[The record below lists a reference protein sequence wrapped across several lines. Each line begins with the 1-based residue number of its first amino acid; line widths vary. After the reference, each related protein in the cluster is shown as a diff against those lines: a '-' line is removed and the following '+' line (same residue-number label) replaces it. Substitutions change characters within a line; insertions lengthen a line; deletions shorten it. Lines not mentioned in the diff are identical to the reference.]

1 MVATLNL
8 DELKSLLEVTNS
20 KLKDLKKLDLN
31 VDMTR
36 GKPSFEQ
43 IRLSRD
49 LLTNIDADTFDRNPN
64 VFNYGIGDGIHEAKE
79 LFASM
84 LGVSSNEIY
93 VGGNSSLNLMYDTML
108 KAMYFGMVDSDR
120 PWMKEDTVKFICP
133 VPGYDRHFAICES
146 LGIEMITVDMTPEGP
161 DMDAVE
167 ELVKEDASIKGIWCV
182 PKYSNPD
189 GAIYSKETIER
200 LASMETAAKD
210 FKIFYDN
217 AYAVHFLDGEFIEQ
231 ESMLD
236 ACKNA
241 DHPNRVIIFAST
253 SKITFPGAGVGVI
266 CANRESLDYMEKL
279 IAAQSISQDK
289 VNQLRHVLFL
299 KDFDTLLDHMREQ
312 AAILKP
318 KFDIVLDSLKSTV
331 EDERIAT
338 WSEPRGGYFISVD
351 TYPGCAKKIE
361 EECAKLGLKITK
373 AGSTYPYYNNPND
386 NNLRIAPS
394 FLGRSDLVQAM
405 DVFTTVLQKV
415 AIEEIIK
422 NEH

>member
-253 SKITFPGAGVGVI
+253 SKITFPGA
-266 CANRESLDYMEKL
+266 CWSNLCEQRELRLHGKTHRS
-279 IAAQSISQDK
+279 SI
-289 VNQLRHVLFL
+289 
-299 KDFDTLLDHMREQ
+299 
-312 AAILKP
+312 
-318 KFDIVLDSLKSTV
+318 
-331 EDERIAT
+331 
-338 WSEPRGGYFISVD
+338 YF
-351 TYPGCAKKIE
+351 T
-361 EECAKLGLKITK
+361 
-373 AGSTYPYYNNPND
+373 
-386 NNLRIAPS
+386 R
-394 FLGRSDLVQAM
+394 
-405 DVFTTVLQKV
+405 
-415 AIEEIIK
+415 
-422 NEH
+422 